1 MSRAPKPPQEPR
13 FPLIGPAELAA
24 PVPPVDFLIDGL
36 WPAGSFG
43 PWGGPKKSLK
53 TYCASIASI
62 AVAAGL
68 PAFNHW
74 RVPRAAPVIYFGGE
88 GGRAMHARRLQRIA
102 RDVYGVDLGTLPF
115 YLVTGV
121 GPFNSR
127 EFREEVG
134 EHIDALEP
142 GLIVLDS
149 LYNYHPAG
157 IEAGNLYERGRMLSD
172 LSHPL
177 TEAGTALW
185 VVDHFNKTGS
195 DKGLDLDRLAQA
207 GMAAWADSWLLLDHR
222 TPARVGEGRFSLKAD
237 VGSRQW
243 GGTTWE
249 IDLDIGP
256 FDPEAG
262 AHTSPIKVSVDR
274 AGSLAASG
282 SPSGRL
288 LSRDDLMALVIEA
301 VTERPRRTRNA
312 YLSDLAAEHRVGRER
327 VKDAW
332 AALAE
337 DNALVA
343 APGKVPEG
351 GREVTREV
359 WEVGTRRVRK
369 GRATRPDGAAD
380 KSSSPVP
387 RAGPASKSTSPRR
400 PTGKGG

>member
-1 MSRAPKPPQEPR
+1 MSRAPKPPPEPR

-24 PVPPVDFLIDGL
+24 PVPPVEFLIEGM

-53 TYCASIASI
+53 THCASLA
-62 AVAAGL
+62 AVAVAGGV
-68 PAFNHW
+68 PALGHW
-74 RVPRAAPVIYFGGE
+74 RVRHARPVIYFGGE
-88 GGRAMHARRLQRIA
+88 GGRDLHARRFQRIA
-102 RDVYGVDLGTLPF
+102 SEVYGLELEDLPL

-121 GPFNSR
+121 GPFDSK
-127 EFREEVG
+127 EFRQELEEHCEKV
-134 EHIDALEP
+134 DP
-142 GLIVLDS
+142 GLVVLDS

-157 IEAGNLYERGRMLSD
+157 IEVGNLYDRGRVLSD

-177 TEAGTALW
+177 AEAGVALW
-185 VVDHFNKTGS
+185 VLDHFNKNGE
-195 DKGLDLDRLAQA
+195 GLDLDRLAQA
-207 GMAAWADSWLLLDHR
+207 GMAAWADSWLLLKHR
-222 TPARVGEGRFSLKAD
+222 TPPRVGEGQFALRAE

-243 GGTTWE
+243 GGTTWD
-249 IDLDIGP
+249 IDLNIGP
-256 FDPEAG
+256 FDQETG
-262 AHTSPIKVSVDR
+262 AYASPIKVSVDR
-274 AGSLAASG
+274 AGSLAAIG
-282 SPSGRL
+282 SPSGRT
-288 LSRDDLMALVIEA
+288 LSRDALMALVIEA

-312 YLSDLAAEHRVGRER
+312 YVSDLAAQHRVGAER

-332 AALAE
+332 NALAE

-380 KSSSPVP
+380 ESSS
-387 RAGPASKSTSPRR
+387 AGPGARPASKSTSQRR
-400 PTGKGG
+400 PTGKGR